1 MHRLAS
7 SCLIVAACLALA
19 AAGASTLTWMTLKAF
34 ASGAK

>member
-7 SCLIVAACLALA
+7 SCLIVVALA